1 MVAFP
6 SPTLRALMAGVEAW
20 GSCSPL
26 SAVTEPF
33 LFPPLLLFPP
43 LRLTLSRS
51 SLLSLFMW
59 RSSIAHL
66 PLLIPLLPFS
76 LTLNPGSLS
85 SSPQTPL
92 FFSLGTSIATLM
104 TPLSLGLPAF
114 FLLPL
119 LLAFNSGLQQAPT
132 RMATT

>member
-1 MVAFP
+1 MVAFL
-6 SPTLRALMAGVEAW
+6 SPTLRSLMAGVEAW

-26 SAVTEPF
+26 SVVTEPF
-33 LFPPLLLFPP
+33 LFLHLLLFTP

-51 SLLSLFMW
+51 SLLSLSTW
-59 RSSIAHL
+59 WSSIARL
-66 PLLIPLLPFS
+66 PLLNPLLPFS

-85 SSPQTPL
+85 FSPQTPL

-114 FLLPL
+114 FL
-119 LLAFNSGLQQAPT
+119 
-132 RMATT
+132 